1 MLIVKKSNTR
11 DQLHTWAVQPNH
23 GLPKHPCLVYR
34 TKLRLKTNTCQRFGN
49 KMFASEKGFWRWGA
63 TLVQKPL
70 LGLFTTQF
78 ELSQLFGWIKP
89 PRMAFKVV
97 HDGFTLR
104 PECNLLDCFVLKRW
118 RCPIRGRLK
127 TWGNIQNKNM
137 EWKAEKS
144 LQYWRKKTENYKSPT
159 CISWSQNKKRLSN
172 LWGSGISWKLRW
184 LNVFSFWDEST
195 FPFFETTPRASTK
208 R

>member
-1 MLIVKKSNTR
+1 
-11 DQLHTWAVQPNH
+11 
-23 GLPKHPCLVYR
+23 
-34 TKLRLKTNTCQRFGN
+34 
-49 KMFASEKGFWRWGA
+49 MFPSEKGFWRWGA

-70 LGLFTTQF
+70 LGLFNTQF
-78 ELSQLFGWIKP
+78 ELSQFFGWIKP
-89 PRMAFKVV
+89 PRFAGLFRMVSPYIWIWVVAVFGSNQIPNSCKVV

-104 PECNLLDCFVLKRW
+104 PECNLLDFFVLKRW
-118 RCPIRGRLK
+118 RCPIKGRLK
-127 TWGNIQNKNM
+127 KWGNIQSKNM

-144 LQYWRKKTENYKSPT
+144 LQNWRKKTENYKSPT

>member
-1 MLIVKKSNTR
+1 MCVLTSLDIFSHSQRVLNWCVFILQGFQGCSCWWDYIWILDFTVLSSKKI
-11 DQLHTWAVQPNH
+11 
-23 GLPKHPCLVYR
+23 PKVDHHAC
-34 TKLRLKTNTCQRFGN
+34 
-49 KMFASEKGFWRWGA
+49 
-63 TLVQKPL
+63 
-70 LGLFTTQF
+70 
-78 ELSQLFGWIKP
+78 
-89 PRMAFKVV
+89 
-97 HDGFTLR
+97 FTLR

-127 TWGNIQNKNM
+127 TWENIQNKNM
-137 EWKAEKS
+137 EWKFTK
-144 LQYWRKKTENYKSPT
+144 LKGKKTENYKSTT